1 MTCNDCKVYFLGVK
15 PAGGVWLLAGG
26 TKEAA
31 AGRQVVVFNGRWQD
45 TKSCQSCQKFLLQPQ
60 GKTAALGVQML
71 WVSEESMSA
80 GVKVLGSLYVC
91 FSESRPILQ
100 AEVSQL
106 QPGLWEAVL
115 LLLQNQGSPPHSAL
129 LPPH

>member
-1 MTCNDCKVYFLGVK
+1 MHVCVKFYYFG
-15 PAGGVWLLAGG
+15 
-26 TKEAA
+26 
-31 AGRQVVVFNGRWQD
+31 
-45 TKSCQSCQKFLLQPQ
+45 QKFLLQPQ

-80 GVKVLGSLYVC
+80 GVKVLGSLYIC
-91 FSESRPILQ
+91 FSESRPIQL

-115 LLLQNQGSPPHSAL
+115 LLLQNQGPPHTHSAL

>member
-1 MTCNDCKVYFLGVK
+1 
-15 PAGGVWLLAGG
+15 
-26 TKEAA
+26 
-31 AGRQVVVFNGRWQD
+31 
-45 TKSCQSCQKFLLQPQ
+45 
-60 GKTAALGVQML
+60 ML

-80 GVKVLGSLYVC
+80 GVKVLGSLYGC

-115 LLLQNQGSPPHSAL
+115 LLLQNQGTPPHSAL